1 MNKSLLALAFGGFG
15 IGMTEFVIMGILPD
29 VANALNIT
37 IPEAGHFISAYA
49 LGVVVGAPLF
59 SAIGGR
65 WSSNIVLI
73 MLMAWFTVF
82 NAASALADSYTSLLI
97 LRFLAGMPHGAFF
110 GIGAVVASQVSAPG
124 KAAKSIA
131 IMFGGL
137 TIANVIGVPIG
148 TYLGHEFHW
157 SIAFLITGVI
167 GVATMLAVKFWMPAM
182 PKASTAGFAED
193 LKLFK
198 NPELWSV
205 ILLTTVGTGGL
216 FAWYSYIAPLITEVA
231 GHPEYVVSYAMT
243 LAGLGMVIG
252 NILGA
257 KILKYFSPIHAVI
270 ISFTTMSVLLVANV
284 FLASN
289 PIMVLV
295 MTLVVGIVAF
305 TVGTPIQ
312 MVMINTAKGSEVLG
326 SSLNQSAFNV
336 ANASGA
342 YFGGLPI
349 AMGFGYTSADI
360 VGAIM
365 AGMGVFLAFGVILI
379 RKQREVQHQVRR
391 EVLA

>member
-1 MNKSLLALAFGGFG
+1 M
-15 IGMTEFVIMGILPD
+15 
-29 VANALNIT
+29 
-37 IPEAGHFISAYA
+37 
-49 LGVVVGAPLF
+49 
-59 SAIGGR
+59 
-65 WSSNIVLI
+65 
-73 MLMAWFTVF
+73 
-82 NAASALADSYTSLLI
+82 
-97 LRFLAGMPHGAFF
+97 
-110 GIGAVVASQVSAPG
+110 
-124 KAAKSIA
+124 
-131 IMFGGL
+131 
-137 TIANVIGVPIG
+137 
-148 TYLGHEFHW
+148 
-157 SIAFLITGVI
+157 
-167 GVATMLAVKFWMPAM
+167 
-182 PKASTAGFAED
+182 
-193 LKLFK
+193 KLFK

-365 AGMGVFLAFGVILI
+365 AGMGVFLAF
-379 RKQREVQHQVRR
+379 
-391 EVLA
+391 